1 MEKMQGIY
9 ERICPMTIMVNVG
22 AIGMSVTDV
31 EVTMKI
37 LSYVAAFIW
46 TSVKIAKEI
55 KFWDKQNKS

>member
-1 MEKMQGIY
+1 MQGIY